1 MTVDKV
7 VDASAIAAFIFN
19 ESQGTAVQAQLV
31 GATLHAPALI
41 DVEMASICLKKIRA
55 AIDPRDVILKMYAA
69 YGSAVIQREAVM
81 MTEVIALAERTG
93 LSAYDACYLWL
104 ARHLGAELVTLDE
117 KLGKAAARP

>member
-1 MTVDKV
+1 MHPRSST
-7 VDASAIAAFIFN
+7 
-19 ESQGTAVQAQLV
+19 
-31 GATLHAPALI
+31 
-41 DVEMASICLKKIRA
+41 VEMASICLKKIRA

>member
-1 MTVDKV
+1 VTVDKV

-55 AIDPRDVILKMYAA
+55 AIDPRDVILKMYAV

>member
-1 MTVDKV
+1 VTVDKV